1 MPDAI
6 DFSGLERA
14 AAGHIE
20 TGLKAL
26 QVAVARDG
34 QLLWSGAFG
43 TATAATRFWIA
54 SATKPLFQSA
64 LLHLIA
70 DGRLDITRRVVDFVP
85 EFATHGKEIVTVE
98 QVLLMTSG
106 FPDAPIAPEDGGDHE
121 RRVARFRQWRLDW
134 EPGTRYAYHAMS
146 AHWVLAEIV
155 ERITGQDF
163 RDFVE
168 QHVTR
173 PLGLP
178 RVLGIPRAEQADVA
192 QLSEDADEAT
202 RTELDYAT
210 KIEVGE
216 PGGGAVMNAEGLAIF
231 YQGLLHNPG
240 QLWQPD
246 VLRDALT
253 NLRCTLPDPLMQRP
267 ANRTLAVV
275 VGAGFGSFW
284 GSSSKAFGWAG
295 YGGHLGCADP
305 ETGISFAIL
314 QMGDNDQLSQFAR
327 TARLT
332 HRVLAL
338 GQQT

>member
-1 MPDAI
+1 MSGGI
-6 DFSGLERA
+6 DFSELERA
-14 AAGHIE
+14 AARHVE
-20 TGLKAL
+20 TGLTAL
-26 QVAVARDG
+26 QVAVARG
-34 QLLWSGAFG
+34 GEILWSGAFG
-43 TATAATRFWIA
+43 SATPATRFWIA

-64 LLHLIA
+64 MLHLIA
-70 DGRLDITRRVVDFVP
+70 DGRLEVERPVVDFVP
-85 EFATHGKEIVTVE
+85 EFGTNGKEVVTVE

-106 FPDAPIAPEDGGDHE
+106 FPDAPIAPQDGGDHE
-121 RRVARFRQWRLDW
+121 RRIARFRQWRLDW
-134 EPGTRYAYHAMS
+134 EPGTRYAYHGMS

-155 ERITGQDF
+155 ERISGQDF

-168 QHVTR
+168 ERVTR

-178 RVLGIPRAEQADVA
+178 RVLGVPRSEQADVA
-192 QLSEDADEAT
+192 QLSEAADEQT

-216 PGGGAVMNAEGLAIF
+216 PGGGAVMNAEGLALF
-231 YQGLLHNPG
+231 YQALLHNPG
-240 QLWQPD
+240 ELWDPP
-246 VLRDALT
+246 VLADALT
-253 NLRCTLPDPLMQRP
+253 NVRCTLSDPVMRRP

-284 GSSSKAFGWAG
+284 GSSQTAFGWAG

-305 ETGISFAIL
+305 ATGISFAVL

-332 HRVLAL
+332 HRAL
-338 GQQT
+338 DLGR